1 MAVVASYI
9 YKDGQRVRAA
19 ALTSK
24 GLALKPGEFVWIGLH
39 DPTDAEFD
47 VLVKRFHLH
56 PLAVEDAL
64 SAHQMPKVEVYGRE
78 LFVVARTAEKLD
90 DHISY
95 GETHVF
101 VGTDHVITIR
111 HGSDRSHTALRAQLE
126 AAPDQL
132 RAGPDFVLH
141 GVLDFI
147 ADAYV
152 PIVDGAEDSVLE
164 LEQRALEAFLSRGEI
179 RRLFTLR
186 RELLKFRRI
195 LGPMEEVAGRLQ
207 SLDLPCIDPDIRPY
221 FRDIGDHV
229 RRVNSRL
236 NGLTEILASVFEV
249 ANLLEQQRQG
259 VITRKLASW
268 AALLA
273 VPTAIAGIYGM
284 NFEFMPE
291 LHLRYGYPLVM
302 GLIVAVCVGLYITF
316 KRTKWL

>member
-1 MAVVASYI
+1 M
-9 YKDGQRVRAA
+9 
-19 ALTSK
+19 
-24 GLALKPGEFVWIGLH
+24 
-39 DPTDAEFD
+39 
-47 VLVKRFHLH
+47 
-56 PLAVEDAL
+56 
-64 SAHQMPKVEVYGRE
+64 
-78 LFVVARTAEKLD
+78 D
-90 DHISY
+90 DTISY

-101 VGTDHVITIR
+101 VGTDHVISIR
-111 HGSDRSHTALRAQLE
+111 HGSARSHTALRAQLE
-126 AAPDQL
+126 ASPEQL
-132 RAGPDFVLH
+132 RAGPDLLLHRVL
-141 GVLDFI
+141 GFI

-164 LEQRALEAFLSRGEI
+164 LEQRALEAFLSRREI

-221 FRDIGDHV
+221 FRDIADHV

-236 NGLTEILASVFEV
+236 NGLTDILASVFEV

-291 LHLRYGYPLVM
+291 LHWRYGYAAVM